1 MLRRLAT
8 FLQKAPWLVAIAR
21 NLWRLTQPKFSAGVV
36 GVILNADNQ
45 VLLVEHVFHPYAPWG
60 LPGGWLDRHETPA
73 EGVARELK
81 EELQLNV
88 QVGPVLL
95 AEIDLENHIDLAYL
109 CYTTG
114 TVGRLSNELLD
125 YGWYSFDQLPRLHRF
140 HYRAIQTA
148 LKLSPNSVTLKESLS

>member
-8 FLQKAPWLVAIAR
+8 ILQKAPWLVAIAR
-21 NLWRLTQPKFSAGVV
+21 NVWRLTQPKFSAGVV
-36 GVILNADNQ
+36 GVVLNADKQ

-60 LPGGWLDRHETPA
+60 LPGGWIDRHETPA

-81 EELQLNV
+81 EELELIV

-109 CYTTG
+109 CTTSG
-114 TVGRLSNELLD
+114 TIGRLSSELLA
-125 YGWYSFDQLPRLHRF
+125 YGWYDVDQLPRLHRF

-148 LKLSPNSVTLKESLS
+148 LQLKDSDVKEESVP